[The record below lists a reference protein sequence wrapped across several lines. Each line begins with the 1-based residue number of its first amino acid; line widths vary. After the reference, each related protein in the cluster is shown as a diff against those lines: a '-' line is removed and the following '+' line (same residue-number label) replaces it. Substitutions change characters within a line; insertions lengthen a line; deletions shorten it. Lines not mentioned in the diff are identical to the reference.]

1 MWHVPQVSAFRGI
14 VIYMHWN
21 ERNHPVAHFH
31 AHHAGMR
38 ASVSVDGRVLAGEL
52 EPRALELV
60 LEWARAHRTELLANW
75 DRARRNE
82 PILAI
87 APLS

>member
-1 MWHVPQVSAFRGI
+1 MVPASRGDIVWHVPQVSAFRA
-14 VIYMHWN
+14 IYM
-21 ERNHPVAHFH
+21 
-31 AHHAGMR
+31 
-38 ASVSVDGRVLAGEL
+38 RVLAGEL